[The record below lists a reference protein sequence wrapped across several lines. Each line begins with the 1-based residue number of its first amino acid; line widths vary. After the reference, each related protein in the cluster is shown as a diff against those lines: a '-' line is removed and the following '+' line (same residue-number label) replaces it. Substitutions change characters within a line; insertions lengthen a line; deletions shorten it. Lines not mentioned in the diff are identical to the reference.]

1 MGGLMNIYGVSAAV
15 SRFSQLGGEYPFAR
29 IWTPGV
35 KIQILAVAPL
45 NHEKYQINT
54 YIKLFCTKKS
64 PFSPILQQIR
74 FLSVS
79 EYCTKPN
86 NKQILAGKKFCLI
99 D

>member
-45 NHEKYQINT
+45 NHEKY
-54 YIKLFCTKKS
+54 
-64 PFSPILQQIR
+64 
-74 FLSVS
+74 
-79 EYCTKPN
+79 
-86 NKQILAGKKFCLI
+86 
-99 D
+99 